1 MIRVESLCVSFGR
14 FKLRDISL
22 EVPASTS
29 LAILGPSG
37 AGKTLLL
44 ESVLGVKRPE
54 RGRVFLDGRDV
65 TFLPPE
71 ERGVSYVPQDLA
83 LFPHLSVRDNILF
96 GLRARGRKVVEDA
109 ELSRVVE
116 LLAIGRLLDRRDI
129 GNLSGGE
136 KQRVA
141 LARALIV
148 RPKVLFLDES
158 FSALDGY
165 IRRQLQEQLWELKRS
180 LGLTLFQV
188 THDQEEAFLLGDQIA
203 VVMEGRLEQVGP
215 AEELHARPLNLRVA
229 RFLLTRNLLCARY
242 RGREGEYGV
251 VAIDGVDIRL
261 LPAPH
266 ASGIDCYI
274 GIRPE
279 EVVLIRPGRPVKESQ
294 RVNLFR
300 SRVESVVNLGHRRL
314 LRLRVAGGLSFDCA
328 LSPRAARE
336 IAVRESDEVAVHL
349 RPESILFFSDQ

>member
-1 MIRVESLCVSFGR
+1 MIRVTALSVSFGS
-14 FKLRDISL
+14 FKLEDISL
-22 EVPASTS
+22 EVPDGSS

-65 TFLPPE
+65 TYLPAE

-83 LFPHLSVRDNILF
+83 LFPHLSVKENILF
-96 GLRARGRKVVEDA
+96 GLTARGRTSSA
-109 ELSRVVE
+109 NNELARVTR
-116 LLAIGRLLDRRDI
+116 LLAIDNLLQRCDI
-129 GNLSGGE
+129 RTLSGGE

-148 RPKVLFLDES
+148 KPKVLFLDES
-158 FSALDGY
+158 FSALDSY

-188 THDQEEAFLLGDQIA
+188 THDHEEAFLLGDRIA
-203 VVMEGRLEQVGP
+203 VVMDGRLEQIGS
-215 AEELHARPLNLRVA
+215 AEELNARPANLRVA
-229 RFLLTRNLLCARY
+229 RFLLTRNLLAAKYQGERGDYSVVSLGGVELYLAARPSP
-242 RGREGEYGV
+242 GV
-251 VAIDGVDIRL
+251 ARCHV
-261 LPAPH
+261 
-266 ASGIDCYI
+266 

-279 EVVLIRPGRPVKESQ
+279 EVVLIRPGRPLRESQ

-300 SRVESVVNLGHRRL
+300 SRVETIVNLGHRQL
-314 LRLRVAGGLSFDCA
+314 LKLRVAKGLSFDCA

-336 IAVRESDEVAVHL
+336 IKVAEGDEVTVHL
-349 RPESILFFSDQ
+349 RPESVLFFPE